1 MSRSGSSSNNSSSIE
16 AKEVHAKEGRDFS
29 LVAVK
34 QIKLRGAGGS
44 GRAKEVARVLRLE
57 VNTLSRLSHRNIVA
71 YKGLHFSKR
80 RRTHEILME
89 YCDGG
94 SLAKVVKR
102 HPHGMS
108 DGDLRPMV
116 TQIVDGL
123 QYLHEQRVIH
133 RDLKPANILFSRRG
147 VIKIADFDISSQVCS
162 IATKKR
168 TCVGTANYCAPEV
181 IQGLPCSYPLD
192 VWSLGCTLIE
202 LASGKPPFHDCNAV
216 QALFRMVETDI
227 EIPAR
232 IKGSLRDCIQSC
244 LNRDPKAR
252 PSASELRSCSFL
264 IGGDWASKTQE
275 VTPANGGVDSK
286 YSD

>member
-1 MSRSGSSSNNSSSIE
+1 M
-16 AKEVHAKEGRDFS
+16 
-29 LVAVK
+29 
-34 QIKLRGAGGS
+34 
-44 GRAKEVARVLRLE
+44 
-57 VNTLSRLSHRNIVA
+57 
-71 YKGLHFSKR
+71 
-80 RRTHEILME
+80 
-89 YCDGG
+89 
-94 SLAKVVKR
+94 
-102 HPHGMS
+102 
-108 DGDLRPMV
+108 
-116 TQIVDGL
+116 
-123 QYLHEQRVIH
+123 IH

-232 IKGSLRDCIQSC
+232 IAGSLRDCIRSC

-264 IGGDWASKTQE
+264 IGGNWASKTQDI
-275 VTPANGGVDSK
+275 VVKDTVGATHADGASTCSD
-286 YSD
+286 YSDDDEWEECRMKEGKRIPSRYRVPGSYRPGLTGSM